1 MTAKCLLRRR
11 RCNDDDDDDDDD
23 DGDDELEL
31 DTKKAYRDEACK
43 WNQDFVKKIKPELIA
58 KINFCSSNAVEKY
71 KHNQQK
77 TTVFPAS
84 FVGTKDEN
92 LGTFFRKIF
101 KIAIKSCLSLFI
113 F

>member
-11 RCNDDDDDDDDD
+11 TCNDDDDDDD

-31 DTKKAYRDEACK
+31 DTKQPYRDEACK
-43 WNQDFVKKIKPELIA
+43 WNQDFVKKIKPE
-58 KINFCSSNAVEKY
+58 FSSNAVEKY
-71 KHNQQK
+71 KHKQQK
-77 TTVFPAS
+77 PTVFPGS

-101 KIAIKSCLSLFI
+101 KIAIKSCLSSFI
-113 F
+113 FRALY

>member
-43 WNQDFVKKIKPELIA
+43 
-58 KINFCSSNAVEKY
+58 
-71 KHNQQK
+71 
-77 TTVFPAS
+77 
-84 FVGTKDEN
+84 
-92 LGTFFRKIF
+92 
-101 KIAIKSCLSLFI
+101 
-113 F
+113 